1 MTLRAVSLFLQ
12 ILLRG
17 ARARALDRP
26 AAKTRETRA
35 PSTTRMGHFRV
46 LRVSLS
52 RTKENKNTLTA
63 AFRSRLLG
71 DQIEK

>member
-1 MTLRAVSLFLQ
+1 MSDTASSLSFSSHFVKGCT
-12 ILLRG
+12 RPGSSSCEDEGNEG
-17 ARARALDRP
+17 AIHHTHD
-26 AAKTRETRA
+26 
-35 PSTTRMGHFRV
+35 HFRV

-63 AFRSRLLG
+63 AFTSRLLG

>member
-1 MTLRAVSLFLQ
+1 MSDTASSLSFSSHFVKGCT
-12 ILLRG
+12 RPGSSSCEDEGNEG
-17 ARARALDRP
+17 AIHH
-26 AAKTRETRA
+26 TQ
-35 PSTTRMGHFRV
+35 GHFRV

>member
-1 MTLRAVSLFLQ
+1 MTLLAVSLFLQ

-17 ARARALDRP
+17 ARTLGSSSCEDEGNEGAIHHTHD
-26 AAKTRETRA
+26 
-35 PSTTRMGHFRV
+35 HFRV